1 MNNNITGN
9 VSIDNVGT
17 IYADGKFV
25 SKITGWQVASPVT
38 LLANTTCVVIE
49 GKTSY
54 GGRNKDVGGV
64 LGSFSN
70 DILTD
75 GSWQC
80 IIRNAAKSQLVWP
93 KAKSHARN
101 NKRTGSVW
109 IKQNSEKP
117 VANIDG
123 NATWIWTE
131 KNNEES
137 VTCRGSFG
145 K

>member
-17 IYADGKFV
+17 VYADGKFV
-25 SKITGWQVASPVT
+25 RSITGWKVASPVT

-49 GKTSY
+49 GKTT
-54 GGRNKDVGGV
+54 GGVHDVGAI

-70 DILTD
+70 GILTD
-75 GSWQC
+75 ESWQC
-80 IIRNAAKSQLVWP
+80 IISNAAKSQLVWP
-93 KAKSHARN
+93 KAKSHAPNN
-101 NKRTGSVW
+101 NKIGSVW
-109 IKQNSEKP
+109 IKISKKP
-117 VANIDG
+117 IANIDR

>member
-25 SKITGWQVASPVT
+25 RNITGWTEASPVT

-49 GKTSY
+49 GKTT
-54 GGRNKDVGGV
+54 GGVHDVGAI

-70 DILTD
+70 GILTD
-75 GSWQC
+75 ESWQC
-80 IIRNAAKSQLVWP
+80 IISNAAKSQLVWP
-93 KAKSHARN
+93 KAKSHAPNN
-101 NKRTGSVW
+101 NKIGSVW
-109 IKQNSEKP
+109 IKISKKP
-117 VANIDG
+117 IANIDR

>member
-49 GKTSY
+49 GKTT
-54 GGRNKDVGGV
+54 GGVKGNDVGAI
-64 LGSFSN
+64 LASFSN
-70 DILTD
+70 GILTD
-75 GSWQC
+75 ESWQC
-80 IIRNAAKSQLVWP
+80 IISNAAKSQLVWP

-101 NKRTGSVW
+101 NIKTDSVW
-109 IKQNSEKP
+109 IKKNSNKP

-131 KNNEES
+131 KNNEER
-137 VTCRGSFG
+137 VTCRRSFG

>member
-1 MNNNITGN
+1 MNKNITGN
-9 VSIDNVGT
+9 VSIDNEGT

-25 SKITGWQVASPVT
+25 RNITRWKIASPVT

-49 GKTSY
+49 GKTT
-54 GGRNKDVGGV
+54 GGVKGNDVGAI
-64 LGSFSN
+64 LASFSN
-70 DILTD
+70 GILTD
-75 GSWQC
+75 ESWQC

-131 KNNEES
+131 NEKEEN
-137 VTCRGSFG
+137 VTCRRSFG

>member
-1 MNNNITGN
+1 MNDNITGN

-25 SKITGWQVASPVT
+25 RNITRWTEASPVT

-49 GKTSY
+49 GKTT
-54 GGRNKDVGGV
+54 GGVHDVGAI

-70 DILTD
+70 GILTD
-75 GSWQC
+75 ESWQC
-80 IIRNAAKSQLVWP
+80 IISNAAKSQLVWP
-93 KAKSHARN
+93 KAKSHAPNN
-101 NKRTGSVW
+101 NKIGSVW
-109 IKQNSEKP
+109 IKISKKP
-117 VANIDG
+117 IANIDR

>member
-9 VSIDNVGT
+9 VSIDNKGT

-25 SKITGWQVASPVT
+25 RNITRWTEASPVT

-49 GKTSY
+49 GKTT
-54 GGRNKDVGGV
+54 GGV
-64 LGSFSN
+64 GAILGSFSN
-70 DILTD
+70 GILTD
-75 GSWQC
+75 ESWQC
-80 IIRNAAKSQLVWP
+80 IISNAAKSQLVWP

-101 NKRTGSVW
+101 NIKTDSVW
-109 IKQNSEKP
+109 IKKNSNKP

-131 KNNEES
+131 KNNEER
-137 VTCRGSFG
+137 VTCRRSFG

>member
-1 MNNNITGN
+1 MNDNITGN

-25 SKITGWQVASPVT
+25 RNITRWTEASPVT

-49 GKTSY
+49 GKTT
-54 GGRNKDVGGV
+54 GGVHDVGAI

-70 DILTD
+70 GILTD
-75 GSWQC
+75 DSWQC
-80 IIRNAAKSQLVWP
+80 IISNAAKSQLVWP
-93 KAKSHARN
+93 KAKSHAPNN
-101 NKRTGSVW
+101 NKIGSVW
-109 IKQNSEKP
+109 IKISKKP
-117 VANIDG
+117 IANIDR

>member
-25 SKITGWQVASPVT
+25 RSITRWKVSSPVT

-49 GKTSY
+49 GKTT
-54 GGRNKDVGGV
+54 GGV
-64 LGSFSN
+64 GAILGSFSN
-70 DILTD
+70 GILTD
-75 GSWQC
+75 ESWQC
-80 IIRNAAKSQLVWP
+80 IISNAAKSQLVWP

-101 NKRTGSVW
+101 NIKTDSVW
-109 IKQNSEKP
+109 IKKNSNKP

-131 KNNEES
+131 KNNEER
-137 VTCRGSFG
+137 VTCRRSFG

>member
-1 MNNNITGN
+1 MNNDITGN

-25 SKITGWQVASPVT
+25 RNITRWKIASPVT

-49 GKTSY
+49 GKTT
-54 GGRNKDVGGV
+54 GGGKGTDVGAI

-75 GSWQC
+75 ESWQC
-80 IIRNAAKSQLVWP
+80 IKSNAAKSQLVWP

-101 NKRTGSVW
+101 NNRTGNAW
-109 IKQNSEKP
+109 IVYYLGTP
-117 VANIDG
+117 VPHIDG
-123 NATWIWTE
+123 NAMWIWTE
-131 KNNEES
+131 NKKEES
-137 VTCRGSFG
+137 VTCRRSFG

>member
-17 IYADGKFV
+17 VYADGKFV
-25 SKITGWQVASPVT
+25 RSITGWKVASPVT

-49 GKTSY
+49 GKTLY
-54 GGRNKDVGGV
+54 GGSGGDVGAI

-70 DILTD
+70 GILTD
-75 GSWQC
+75 ESWQC
-80 IIRNAAKSQLVWP
+80 IISNAAKSQLVWP
-93 KAKSHARN
+93 KAKSHAPNN
-101 NKRTGSVW
+101 NKIGSVW
-109 IKQNSEKP
+109 IKISKKP
-117 VANIDG
+117 IANIDR